1 MAAATD
7 TRNDE
12 ASKWNSEREAQE
24 GAECALADVVIIQTA
39 SPEAEGARYNI
50 EAAVGGSHRE
60 TSPAAEVYVDGERRA
75 VVGSSV
81 LAGTVGVTLVEGP
94 NGEQHAN
101 VRVDVD
107 EEAGA

>member
-39 SPEAEGARYNI
+39 GPEAEGARYNI
-50 EAAVGGSHRE
+50 EAAVGGSHRR
-60 TSPAAEVYVDGERRA
+60 TIPAAKVYVDGEREA

-81 LAGTVGVTLVEGP
+81 LAGTLGVTLVEGP
-94 NGEQHAN
+94 DGEQHAN
-101 VRVDVD
+101 INVEPEGD
-107 EEAGA
+107 A